1 LRREMMP
8 YIKKEERAKYDNA
21 LKELTGLLRAQPVE
35 QVDGELNYVITR
47 LLKESYPL
55 KYFSLNRAIGVL
67 ECCKL
72 EFYRRVVAP
81 YEDTKINENGDV

>member
-1 LRREMMP
+1 MMP
-8 YIKKEERAKYDNA
+8 YIKREERAKYGKA
-21 LKELTGLLRAQPVE
+21 LEELVGLLRAQPVE

-55 KYFSLNRAIGVL
+55 KYFSLNRAVGVL

-81 YEDTKINENGDV
+81 YEDMKIKENGDV